1 MSKLFSFLCEC
12 LAILGKAFGWNYQ
25 KASVYICIHL
35 WPVLCVIMAL
45 VMLAMAIFS
54 SSLLWITVCSIYVLF
69 SIFGYWIVIKHYYPG
84 TVDEIFNH
92 CYLDLMKISEE
103 WHTTYAIVNLIIY
116 VVLFIA
122 IMAFDVILL
131 LLMRS

>member
-1 MSKLFSFLCEC
+1 MDSVFQFLCRQLEAIGKLFGL
-12 LAILGKAFGWNYQ
+12 NYY
-25 KASVYICIHL
+25 KVSVYICIHL
-35 WPVLCVIMAL
+35 WPLLCVAMAL
-45 VMLAMAIFS
+45 VLLTMAILS
-54 SSLLWITVCSIYVLF
+54 STLLWIAASSVYALF
-69 SIFGYWIVIKHYYPG
+69 NIFGYWIVIKHYYPG
-84 TVDEIFNH
+84 TIDEIFNR
-92 CYLDLMKISEE
+92 CYLDLIKISEE

>member
-1 MSKLFSFLCEC
+1 MDSVFQFLCRRLETIGKLFGL
-12 LAILGKAFGWNYQ
+12 NYY

-35 WPVLCVIMAL
+35 WPILCVSMAL
-45 VMLAMAIFS
+45 FMLAMAICS
-54 SSLLWITVCSIYVLF
+54 SSLLWITACFIYALF
-69 SIFGYWIVIKHYYPG
+69 NIFGYWIVIRHYYPG